1 MDIKKTICIA
11 LAAMSFSGV
20 AAARCLLLN
29 EKNKTYTVPDAL
41 KEINASIT
49 SRASVSTPDY
59 DIIASPFIDDY
70 VASHTQMVMWAY
82 PYEKPESYLK
92 HKENGYIVRSR
103 GKSFLTTL
111 YTYHG
116 VMVGIQNKSS
126 KPLVIDV
133 NNSTIQIGKYNGQP
147 FYTGRFINQGA
158 NQQPN
163 IIVPPGTMKAVVL
176 HRADANPVSG
186 EWVYPPGPLDF
197 DHLKVNLYLKVND
210 TYVSLVADG
219 GIPENVQEKYD
230 MAMQWPNA

>member
-11 LAAMSFSGV
+11 LVAMSFSGV

-103 GKSFLTTL
+103 GKSFLT
-111 YTYHG
+111 
-116 VMVGIQNKSS
+116 
-126 KPLVIDV
+126 PR
-133 NNSTIQIGKYNGQP
+133 NS
-147 FYTGRFINQGA
+147 
-158 NQQPN
+158 
-163 IIVPPGTMKAVVL
+163 
-176 HRADANPVSG
+176 
-186 EWVYPPGPLDF
+186 
-197 DHLKVNLYLKVND
+197 
-210 TYVSLVADG
+210 
-219 GIPENVQEKYD
+219 
-230 MAMQWPNA
+230 